1 MESIFRNI
9 NKKFGFGLMRL
20 PMKGEEVDYAQVND
34 MVDAFMKA
42 GFTYFDTAKG
52 YLDGKSEVALR
63 ECVVKRYPRESF
75 TVTDKLT
82 TNFFN
87 SEEDIRKCF
96 EEQLKTVGVEYFD
109 YYLMHA
115 QGRVNYDKYR
125 KFHAYEIAQELKKEG
140 KIKHVGLSF
149 HDSAEFLDK
158 ILTDH
163 PEVELVQIQLN
174 YVDYADEGVQGGKCL
189 EVCKKHGKPAVV
201 MEPVK
206 GGNLVRLP
214 EEADKIFRDL
224 NGGSNASYAIR
235 FAASFDTVAMV
246 LSGMSD
252 LAQTEDNIGF
262 MKDFRPID
270 EKEKQAIDKVCAIF
284 KSQHLIPCT
293 ACRYCTAGCPKKIR
307 IPDLFSDMNA
317 KSQYKDWNSD
327 YYYGCVHT
335 AGGHGK
341 ASDCIKCGKC
351 EKVCPQHLKIREL
364 LVKVAETFEK
374 AE

>member
-1 MESIFRNI
+1 
-9 NKKFGFGLMRL
+9 MRL

-115 QGRVNYDKYR
+115 QGRVNYDKYQ
-125 KFHAYEIAQELKKEG
+125 KFHAYEIAQELKKED

-189 EVCKKHGKPAVV
+189 EV
-201 MEPVK
+201 
-206 GGNLVRLP
+206 
-214 EEADKIFRDL
+214 
-224 NGGSNASYAIR
+224 
-235 FAASFDTVAMV
+235 
-246 LSGMSD
+246 
-252 LAQTEDNIGF
+252 
-262 MKDFRPID
+262 
-270 EKEKQAIDKVCAIF
+270 
-284 KSQHLIPCT
+284 
-293 ACRYCTAGCPKKIR
+293 
-307 IPDLFSDMNA
+307 
-317 KSQYKDWNSD
+317 
-327 YYYGCVHT
+327 
-335 AGGHGK
+335 
-341 ASDCIKCGKC
+341 
-351 EKVCPQHLKIREL
+351 
-364 LVKVAETFEK
+364 
-374 AE
+374 

>member
-82 TNFFN
+82 ANFFN
-87 SEEDIRKCF
+87 SEDIRKCF

-115 QGRVNYDKYR
+115 QGRVNYDKYQ
-125 KFHAYEIAQELKKEG
+125 KFRAYEIAQELKKEG

-189 EVCKKHGKPAVV
+189 EVCKKHGKPAVI

-214 EEADKIFRDL
+214 EEADKIFRGL

-252 LAQTEDNIGF
+252 LAQMEDNLSF

-317 KSQYKDWNSD
+317 KSQYKDRNSD
-327 YYYGCVHT
+327 YYYSCVHT

-341 ASDCIKCGKC
+341 ASDCIKWGKC

>member
-1 MESIFRNI
+1 
-9 NKKFGFGLMRL
+9 MRL

-52 YLDGKSEVALR
+52 YLDGKSEIALR

-82 TNFFN
+82 SNFFN

-174 YVDYADEGVQGGKCL
+174 YVDFADEGVQGGKCL
-189 EVCKKHGKPAVV
+189 EVCKKHGKPAVI

-214 EEADKIFRDL
+214 EEADKIFREL

-252 LAQTEDNIGF
+252 LAQMEDNLSS

-327 YYYGCVHT
+327 YYYSCVHT
-335 AGGHGK
+335 TGGHGK